1 MGEGTLEK
9 NKTLNSDISGASGSR
24 PQSVPQTRDF
34 LGIIDEKLIEIIEKV
49 KTSNPEQYKF
59 FQHIRIEQLYCRPDS
74 NHIEEWTVL
83 LGEVKTIIKNDTESQ
98 CAHLQELILV
108 PLTEVVVVYHRGRGG
123 SWNFDV
129 LYVFSTQSGW
139 WTIEVNGVFQR

>member
-1 MGEGTLEK
+1 MTEIK
-9 NKTLNSDISGASGSR
+9 NPTANDIGGASGSAL
-24 PQSVPQTRDF
+24 SAPQTQDF

-49 KTSNPEQYKF
+49 KASNPEQYKF
-59 FQHIRIEQLYCRPDS
+59 FQPVRVEQLYCKPYG
-74 NHIEEWTVL
+74 NHREEWTVI
-83 LGEVKTIIKNDTESQ
+83 LGEVRTIVKNDTESQ

-123 SWNFDV
+123 DWNFDV

>member
-1 MGEGTLEK
+1 MSEEK
-9 NKTLNSDISGASGSR
+9 SGISSVIGGASGSQ
-24 PQSVPQTRDF
+24 PQSVPQTQDF

-49 KTSNPEQYKF
+49 KASNPEQYKF
-59 FQHIRIEQLYCRPDS
+59 FQQIRVEQLYCRPDS
-74 NHIEEWTVL
+74 DHLEEWTVL